1 MRMSAGKWCELVGA
15 WEVSGES
22 ARSFAERHGVSEG
35 SLRWWKGELAR
46 RNRREPPR
54 RSPGPGRNRAQV
66 VLAKV
71 LREGEQAPSSTEPMT
86 PSVVVAVGPARI
98 LVGHDFDA
106 RLLRAIV
113 HALGEQP

>member
-1 MRMSAGKWCELVGA
+1 MSAGKWSELVSA
-15 WEVSGES
+15 WETSGQS
-22 ARSFAERHGVSEG
+22 ARSFADEHDVSDA

-54 RSPGPGRNRAQV
+54 RPPGPGRHRGHVA
-66 VLAKV
+66 LAKV
-71 LREGEQAPSSTEPMT
+71 MREGEEVPSSTEPVS
-86 PSVVVAVGPARI
+86 PPVVIAVGPARI
-98 LVGHDFDA
+98 LVEHDFDA